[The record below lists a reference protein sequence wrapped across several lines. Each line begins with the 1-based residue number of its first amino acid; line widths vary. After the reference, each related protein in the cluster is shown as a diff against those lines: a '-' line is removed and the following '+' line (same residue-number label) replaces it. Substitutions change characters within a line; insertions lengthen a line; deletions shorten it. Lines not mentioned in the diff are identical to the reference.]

1 QIKRKNDKKHD
12 AFRNYPSLVC
22 LLFFLFS
29 TQGRALVYK
38 TSIPAALFF
47 ARLLGMKTDCPV
59 ENCPLSAANYFQLIF
74 PTVDDWRCHE
84 NNNLL

>member
-1 QIKRKNDKKHD
+1 MHFAIILPWFMCSCFSSVHTPEFTFIKQASPQH
-12 AFRNYPSLVC
+12 F
-22 LLFFLFS
+22 
-29 TQGRALVYK
+29 
-38 TSIPAALFF
+38 FF

-59 ENCPLSAANYFQLIF
+59 ENSPLSAAHYFQLIF

>member
-1 QIKRKNDKKHD
+1 MKQVFPPH
-12 AFRNYPSLVC
+12 F
-22 LLFFLFS
+22 
-29 TQGRALVYK
+29 
-38 TSIPAALFF
+38 FF

-59 ENCPLSAANYFQLIF
+59 ENSPLSAAHYFQLIF